1 MPQNKLAQI
10 YTKKSKR
17 LGRGNASGK
26 GTTAGRGTK
35 GQKSR
40 SGFNI
45 PRRFEGGQTAW
56 IQRLPK
62 VKGFQSQNL
71 KPQIV
76 KLSLIEK
83 NFKEG
88 ERVDTKALLE
98 KKLIADANLPIKIL
112 ADVKPQK
119 KYSFREVKLSR
130 KIFEFSKTPVKKS
143 SVQKS
148 K

>member
-1 MPQNKLAQI
+1 MSQ
-10 YTKKSKR
+10 KKSKR
-17 LGRGNASGK
+17 LGRGNSSGK

-45 PRRFEGGQTAW
+45 PRRFEGGQMAW

-62 VKGFQSQNL
+62 VKGFHSRDL

-76 KLSLIEK
+76 KLSSLEK

-88 ERVDTKALLE
+88 ERVDAKALLE

-112 ADVKPQK
+112 ADVEPQN

-130 KIFEFSKTPVKKS
+130 KIFEFSKVPAKKH
-143 SVQKS
+143 VARTRKN